1 LPLLLVGY
9 LNAMGLVR
17 LAAKTTFGLVRRLPA
32 LATAATVGWL
42 GYSGIRKRETP
53 PLPAPFPSELKFV
66 PSLEAG
72 SIAIHTSRASPDG
85 NPTPVLLVHSINA
98 AASSYEMTP
107 LFQRVERER
116 EVVAMDLPGF
126 GHSDR
131 PDIKYSPDLMSGAI
145 ASVLNTYDRP
155 VHIVALSLGSELAA
169 RAAVTRPDR
178 VSSLAFISPTGMGRK
193 RRTEEFEESFLDNLV
208 SLQLLG
214 QAIFDALVTDRS
226 IHYFL
231 GRSFAGEVDAGM
243 AVFAGLS
250 SRQPGARHAPLAF
263 IEGRLFTPNAMS
275 SLYDPL
281 LVPILVLY
289 DEDPYTDFADLP
301 EFIAGGDG
309 IRHAERIPGTRGL
322 PQFERPDLTLDALQ
336 RFWKDV
342 DSR

>member
-1 LPLLLVGY
+1 
-9 LNAMGLVR
+9 MGLVR

-32 LATAATVGWL
+32 LATATAVGWL
-42 GYSGIRKRETP
+42 GYSAFRTREIP
-53 PLPAPFPSELKFV
+53 PLPSPFPSDLEFV
-66 PSLEAG
+66 HNLEAG
-72 SIAIHTSRASPDG
+72 SIAIHKARASPDG
-85 NPTPVLLVHSINA
+85 NTTPVLLVHSINA
-98 AASSYEMTP
+98 AASSYELSP

-116 EVVAMDLPGF
+116 AVVAMDLPGF

-145 ASVLNTYDRP
+145 ASVLNTFDRP
-155 VHIVALSLGSELAA
+155 VHIVALSLGSEFAA
-169 RAAVTRPDR
+169 RAAITRPDR
-178 VSSLAFISPTGMGRK
+178 VTSLTFISPTGMGRR
-193 RRTEEFEESFLDNLV
+193 RRTEEVEDSLLDNLV
-208 SLQLLG
+208 SLRLLG
-214 QAIFDALVTDRS
+214 QAIFDTLITDRA

-231 GRSFAGEVDAGM
+231 GKSFAGDADAGL
-243 AVFAGLS
+243 AVFANLT

-263 IEGRLFTPNAMS
+263 IQGKLFTPNAMS
-275 SLYDPL
+275 TLYEPL

-301 EFIAGGDG
+301 GFTGGGEG

-322 PQFERPDLTLDALQ
+322 PQFERPELTVDALQ